1 LNDDLLLFIDQTSA
15 SFYIPRMNINV
26 NRKPIP
32 RVAVVGCGAWGKNL
46 VRNFAELGALS
57 AVCDVDPVKAE
68 SLAGQYNVPFLS
80 EEEVF
85 SNPEIDAIV
94 VSSLAPLHVKH
105 GEAALKNLK
114 HVYIEKPMALT
125 SNEAKHL
132 CSLAKDNNRT
142 LMIGHI
148 LNYHPA
154 FIELKKRLPELG
166 PLKHIYA
173 NRLGLGRFRR
183 KESVLWDLAS
193 HDISLILSLTQNMP
207 IDIHAVGQAFI
218 TPQKPASAL
227 LQLTFPGDITAHLH
241 ASWLS
246 PFKEQ
251 KLVVIGEKGVAIF
264 DDRKPWQ
271 EKLSISFN
279 CLTWQDGEPHAN
291 DAFESKPIPLIESE
305 PLRNECSHFLDCIQN
320 QREPITSGHEGLRVT
335 EVLEAA
341 DTSLMKG
348 KP

>member
-1 LNDDLLLFIDQTSA
+1 
-15 SFYIPRMNINV
+15 MNINV
-26 NRKPIP
+26 NRKPVP

-46 VRNFAELGALS
+46 VRNFAELGALT
-57 AVCDVDPVKAE
+57 AVCDVDPIKAE
-68 SLAGQYNVPFLS
+68 SLATQFKVPFLS
-80 EEEVF
+80 EEDVF
-85 SNPEIDAIV
+85 SSSEIDAIV

-105 GEAALKNLK
+105 GEAALKSNK

-125 SNEAKHL
+125 TSDAKHL
-132 CSLAKDNNRT
+132 CELAKNNSKT

-154 FIELKKRLPELG
+154 FIELKKRLPDLG
-166 PLKHIYA
+166 PIKHIYA

-193 HDISLILSLTQNMP
+193 HDISLILALTQTMP
-207 IDIHAVGQAFI
+207 LEIHAVGQAFI
-218 TPQKPASAL
+218 APQKPASAL

-264 DDRKPWQ
+264 DDRKPWG
-271 EKLSISFN
+271 EKLNISFN

-291 DAFESKPIPLIESE
+291 DAFESIPIPIPESE
-305 PLRNECSHFLDCIQN
+305 PLKNECLHFLDCIQN
-320 QREPITSGHEGLRVT
+320 LKEPITSGLEGLRVT

-341 DTSLMKG
+341 DKSLMKG